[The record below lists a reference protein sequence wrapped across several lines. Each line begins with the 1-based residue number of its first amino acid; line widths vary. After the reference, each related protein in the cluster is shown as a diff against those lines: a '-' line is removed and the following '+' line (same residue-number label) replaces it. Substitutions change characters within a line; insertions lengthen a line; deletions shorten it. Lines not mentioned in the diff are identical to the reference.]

1 MTKIEQFSIDS
12 LKLRIPFHEVT
23 IIDKSILDTKRKL
36 IVSESIT
43 DSNKKLYHWETGKLL
58 GEIISEDKI
67 KGLTTEIQFNS
78 YSIKIAII
86 SLYDFKQKQSEEFLE
101 VYLHSKILEQNY
113 FQGFTKQNIKSVY
126 DRLMGAKVFFC
137 SEEIFLTSTLN
148 DIDIKHDFNLNN
160 STFKELCKE
169 LQSRATP
176 TTKLGQGANLYENNN
191 LTFNRR
197 ETSSFAKPFV
207 KFYDKQLE
215 ATEKNSEFFTKYFS
229 EVHHREKKKNRS
241 ENPHKDIMYSDILI
255 NKKRVEVTCK
265 KSSDIKKVF
274 NLDKSNLSSIL
285 TISQNDLK
293 QYLCYAINQ
302 NISKLVKIEKNT
314 NSNLSAIDIAIHI
327 HFTNS
332 MNNQNLTFMQT
343 LQSFLAHYED
353 KQMKIRIKKKCNE
366 WNLDKQGQNVEKTI
380 DKTTILNDKILDIFN
395 FLQIN

>member
-36 IVSESIT
+36 IISDAT
-43 DSNKKLYHWETGKLL
+43 
-58 GEIISEDKI
+58 GEILSEDKI
-67 KGLTTEIQFNS
+67 KGLTTEIKFNS

-86 SLYDFKQKQSEEFLE
+86 SLYDFKQKQSDDFLE

-113 FQGFTKQNIKSVY
+113 FDGFTQQNIKSVY
-126 DRLMGAKVFFC
+126 DKLMSAKVFFC
-137 SEEIFLTSTLN
+137 SEDIFFNSTLN

-160 STFKELCKE
+160 NTFKELCKE

-176 TTKLGQGANLYENNN
+176 TTKLGQGANVYENGN

-197 ETSSFAKPFV
+197 ETSSYSKPFV
-207 KFYDKQLE
+207 KFYDKELE
-215 ATEKNSEFFTKYFS
+215 AIEKNSSFFNQF
-229 EVHHREKKKNRS
+229 
-241 ENPHKDIMYSDILI
+241 ENSIIR
-255 NKKRVEVTCK
+255 NKKRIEVTCK
-265 KSSDIKKVF
+265 KSSDIKKAF
-274 NLDKSNLSSIL
+274 NLNKSNLSSIL

-332 MNNQNLTFMQT
+332 INNQNLTFIQT
-343 LQSFLAHYED
+343 LQSFLTHYED

-366 WNLDKQGQNVEKTI
+366 WNLGKQGQI
-380 DKTTILNDKILDIFN
+380 DDKITKKSTILNDQILDIFN
-395 FLQIN
+395 FLQID

>member
-36 IVSESIT
+36 IISDAT
-43 DSNKKLYHWETGKLL
+43 
-58 GEIISEDKI
+58 GEILSEDKI
-67 KGLTTEIQFNS
+67 KGLTTEIKFNS

-86 SLYDFKQKQSEEFLE
+86 SLYDFKQKQSDEFLE

-113 FQGFTKQNIKSVY
+113 FDGFTQQNIKSVY
-126 DRLMGAKVFFC
+126 DKLMGAKVFFC
-137 SEEIFLTSTLN
+137 SEDIFLNSTLN
-148 DIDIKHDFNLNN
+148 DIDIKHDFKLDNT
-160 STFKELCKE
+160 TFKELCKE
-169 LQSRATP
+169 LQTRATP

-207 KFYDKQLE
+207 KFYDKHLE
-215 ATEKNSEFFTKYFS
+215 ATEKNSEFFSMYFS

-241 ENPHKDIMYSDILI
+241 ENSRKDVLFSNIII

-285 TISQNDLK
+285 TISQKDLK

-332 MNNQNLTFMQT
+332 INNQNLTFIQT
-343 LQSFLAHYED
+343 LQSFLTHYED
-353 KQMKIRIKKKCNE
+353 KQMKMRIKKKCIQ

-380 DKTTILNDKILDIFN
+380 EKTTVLNDKILDIFN
-395 FLQIN
+395 FLQID

>member
-1 MTKIEQFSIDS
+1 MTKIELFSIDS

-36 IVSESIT
+36 IISDVT
-43 DSNKKLYHWETGKLL
+43 
-58 GEIISEDKI
+58 GEILSEDKI
-67 KGLTTEIQFNS
+67 KSLTTEIKFKS

-86 SLYDFKQKQSEEFLE
+86 SLYDFQQKQSDEFLE

-113 FQGFTKQNIKSVY
+113 FDGFTQQNIKSVY
-126 DRLMGAKVFFC
+126 DKLMSAKVFFC
-137 SEEIFLTSTLN
+137 SEDIFLTSTLN
-148 DIDIKHDFNLNN
+148 DIDIKHDFKLDNK
-160 STFKELCKE
+160 TFKELCKE
-169 LQSRATP
+169 LQSRAS
-176 TTKLGQGANLYENNN
+176 TTKKLGQGANLYENNN

-197 ETSSFAKPFV
+197 ETSSYAKPHV
-207 KFYDKQLE
+207 KFYDKHLE
-215 ATEKNSEFFTKYFS
+215 ATEKNSEFFNEYFGQS
-229 EVHHREKKKNRS
+229 EITIRPDKIDKKINEDKTS
-241 ENPHKDIMYSDILI
+241 ERDISKHFCDTSKYSDII
-255 NKKRVEVTCK
+255 IHKKRVEVNCK
-265 KSSDIKKVF
+265 KSSDIKKAF

-332 MNNQNLTFMQT
+332 INNQNLTFIET
-343 LQSFLAHYED
+343 LQSFLPHFED

-380 DKTTILNDKILDIFN
+380 KETTAINDKILDIFN
-395 FLQIN
+395 FLQID

>member
-23 IIDKSILDTKRKL
+23 ILDKSILDTKRKL
-36 IVSESIT
+36 IISDAT
-43 DSNKKLYHWETGKLL
+43 
-58 GEIISEDKI
+58 GEILSEDKI
-67 KGLTTEIQFNS
+67 KGLTTEIKFHS

-86 SLYDFKQKQSEEFLE
+86 SLYDFKQKQSDEFLE

-113 FQGFTKQNIKSVY
+113 FDGFTQQNIKSVY
-126 DRLMGAKVFFC
+126 DKLMSAKVFFC
-137 SEEIFLTSTLN
+137 SEDIFLNSTLN
-148 DIDIKHDFNLNN
+148 DIDIKHDFKLDNT
-160 STFKELCKE
+160 TFKELCKE

-207 KFYDKQLE
+207 KFYDKHLE
-215 ATEKNSEFFTKYFS
+215 ATEKNPEFFSKYFS
-229 EVHHREKKKNRS
+229 EVHHREKKKNRD
-241 ENPHKDIMYSDILI
+241 ENSRKDILFSDIVI
-255 NKKRVEVTCK
+255 KKKRIEVTCK
-265 KSSDIKKVF
+265 KSSDIKKAF

-332 MNNQNLTFMQT
+332 INNQNLTFIQT
-343 LQSFLAHYED
+343 LQSFLTHYED

-366 WNLDKQGQNVEKTI
+366 WNLGKQGQTD
-380 DKTTILNDKILDIFN
+380 DKITKKSTILNDQILDIFN
-395 FLQIN
+395 FLQID

>member
-1 MTKIEQFSIDS
+1 MTKIELFSIDS

-36 IVSESIT
+36 IISDYT
-43 DSNKKLYHWETGKLL
+43 
-58 GEIISEDKI
+58 GEILSEDKI
-67 KGLTTEIQFNS
+67 KGLSTEIQFNS

-113 FQGFTKQNIKSVY
+113 FDGFNQQNIKSVY
-126 DRLMGAKVFFC
+126 DRLIGAKIFFC
-137 SEEIFLTSTLN
+137 SEDIFYTSTIN
-148 DIDIKHDFNLNN
+148 DIDIKYDFNLNN

-176 TTKLGQGANLYENNN
+176 TTKLGQGANVYENGN

-197 ETSSFAKPFV
+197 ETSSHSKPFV
-207 KFYDKQLE
+207 KFYDKELE
-215 ATEKNSEFFTKYFS
+215 ATEKNSSFFNQF
-229 EVHHREKKKNRS
+229 
-241 ENPHKDIMYSDILI
+241 ENSIIR
-255 NKKRVEVTCK
+255 NKKRTEVTCK

-332 MNNQNLTFMQT
+332 INNQNLTFIQT
-343 LQSFLAHYED
+343 LQSFLTHYED

-366 WNLDKQGQNVEKTI
+366 WNLDKQGQNVEKSI
-380 DKTTILNDKILDIFN
+380 EKTTVLNDKILDIFN
-395 FLQIN
+395 FLQID

>member
-1 MTKIEQFSIDS
+1 MTKIELFSIDS

-36 IVSESIT
+36 IVSEAIT
-43 DSNKKLYHWETGKLL
+43 DSNKKLYHWETGELL
-58 GEIISEDKI
+58 GEILSEDKI
-67 KGLTTEIQFNS
+67 KGLTTEIKFNS

-86 SLYDFKQKQSEEFLE
+86 SLYDFKQKQSDEFLE

-113 FQGFTKQNIKSVY
+113 FDGFTQQNIKSVY
-126 DRLMGAKVFFC
+126 DKLMSAKVFFC
-137 SEEIFLTSTLN
+137 SEDTFFNSTLN

-160 STFKELCKE
+160 NTFKELCKE

-176 TTKLGQGANLYENNN
+176 TTKLGQGANVYENGN

-197 ETSSFAKPFV
+197 ETSSYSKPFV
-207 KFYDKQLE
+207 KFYDKELE
-215 ATEKNSEFFTKYFS
+215 AIEKNSSFFNQF
-229 EVHHREKKKNRS
+229 
-241 ENPHKDIMYSDILI
+241 ENSIIR
-255 NKKRVEVTCK
+255 NKKRIEVTCK
-265 KSSDIKKVF
+265 KSSDIKKAF
-274 NLDKSNLSSIL
+274 NLNKSNLSSIL
-285 TISQNDLK
+285 TISQKDLK

-332 MNNQNLTFMQT
+332 INNQNLTFIQT
-343 LQSFLAHYED
+343 LQSFLTHFED

-366 WNLDKQGQNVEKTI
+366 WNLGKQGQNVEKTI
-380 DKTTILNDKILDIFN
+380 EKTTVLNDKILDIFN
-395 FLQIN
+395 FLQID

>member
-1 MTKIEQFSIDS
+1 
-12 LKLRIPFHEVT
+12 
-23 IIDKSILDTKRKL
+23 
-36 IVSESIT
+36 
-43 DSNKKLYHWETGKLL
+43 
-58 GEIISEDKI
+58 
-67 KGLTTEIQFNS
+67 
-78 YSIKIAII
+78 
-86 SLYDFKQKQSEEFLE
+86 
-101 VYLHSKILEQNY
+101 
-113 FQGFTKQNIKSVY
+113 
-126 DRLMGAKVFFC
+126 
-137 SEEIFLTSTLN
+137 LN
-148 DIDIKHDFNLNN
+148 DIDIKYDFNLNN
-160 STFKELCKE
+160 TTFKELCKE

-207 KFYDKQLE
+207 KFYDKHLE

-241 ENPHKDIMYSDILI
+241 ENSHKDIMYSDIVI

-265 KSSDIKKVF
+265 KSSDIKKTF

-332 MNNQNLTFMQT
+332 MNNQNLTFIQT

-380 DKTTILNDKILDIFN
+380 EKTTVLNDKILDIFN
-395 FLQIN
+395 FLQID